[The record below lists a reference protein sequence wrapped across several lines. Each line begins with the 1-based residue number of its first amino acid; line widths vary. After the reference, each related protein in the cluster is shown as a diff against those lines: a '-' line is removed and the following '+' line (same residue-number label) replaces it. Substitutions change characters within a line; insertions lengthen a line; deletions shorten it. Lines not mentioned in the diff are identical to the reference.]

1 MPFQHICITG
11 GLGFIGSHLVRLAL
25 TRWPGVRVTNLDLI
39 TYAGNEAN
47 LADCCG
53 RPEYRFVR
61 GDVRKP
67 ADALAALDGCDAVIH
82 LAAESHVDRSI
93 LASDD
98 FMTTNILGTHVMLEA
113 ARKVGVRRFLY
124 VSTDE
129 VYGSLPEPLAADE
142 QYPLRPRSP
151 YAASKTAADLLV
163 QTYVTTHDFPAL
175 ITRSSNNFG
184 PYQYPEK
191 LIPLFVTNLLEGRKV
206 PLYGDGLNVRDW
218 IYVTDHCEA
227 LAVVLERGR
236 VGEVYNLGGGRGR
249 TNREICDRLLAGLG
263 KGESSIEYVADRP
276 GHDRRYALNCDKI
289 GRELGWQP
297 THSFEQALTATIEWY
312 RTRRDWWEPIK
323 SGAYKAYYEQQYG
336 SRAKRSS

>member
-1 MPFQHICITG
+1 MFEHICITG

-25 TRWPGVRVTNLDLI
+25 ERWSQTRITCLDLI

-47 LADCCG
+47 LADCCEH
-53 RPEYRFVR
+53 PNYRFLR
-61 GDVRKP
+61 GDVRR
-67 ADALAALDGCDAVIH
+67 AEDVRQALAGCDAVLH

-98 FMTTNILGTHVMLEA
+98 FMTTNILGTHMLLEA
-113 ARKVGVRRFLY
+113 AREVGVRRFVY

-129 VYGSLPEPLAADE
+129 VYGSLPEPDEADE
-142 QYPLRPRSP
+142 SYPLQPRSP

-163 QTYVTTHDFPAL
+163 QAYVTTYDFPAL

-191 LIPLFVTNLLEGRKV
+191 LIPLFVTNLLEGKKV

-227 LAVVLERGR
+227 VMAVLERGT
-236 VGEVYNLGGGRGR
+236 VGRVYNLGSGCGR
-249 TNREICDRLLAGLG
+249 TNKEICARLLAGLG
-263 KGESSIEYVADRP
+263 KGESSIQYVADRP
-276 GHDRRYALNCDKI
+276 GHDRRYALNCDRIKS
-289 GRELGWQP
+289 ELGWWPQH
-297 THSFEQALTATIEWY
+297 TFEQALQETIEWY
-312 RTRRDWWEPIK
+312 RARRDWWEPIK
-323 SGAYKAYYEQQYG
+323 SGAYREYYERQYG
-336 SRAKRSS
+336 GKDEG